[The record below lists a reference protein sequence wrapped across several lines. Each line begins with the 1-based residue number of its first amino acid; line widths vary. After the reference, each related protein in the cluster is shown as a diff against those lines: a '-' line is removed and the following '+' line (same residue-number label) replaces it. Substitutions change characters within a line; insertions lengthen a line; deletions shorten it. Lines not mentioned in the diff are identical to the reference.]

1 MAAAAETELELLDQ
15 FQHCQGNLTEIGIV
29 IIIIPHNIAINNLPS
44 GQVVRSA
51 RNSTCTISVRAK
63 LEKINYK
70 IIIIITI
77 LIQSV

>member
-1 MAAAAETELELLDQ
+1 MAAAAETEQELPDQ
-15 FQHCQGNLTEIGIV
+15 LQHCQGNLTEIGIV
-29 IIIIPHNIAINNLPS
+29 IIIITHNMAINNLPS

-51 RNSTCTISVRAK
+51 RNSTCTVSMRAK

-70 IIIIITI
+70 IIII